1 MERPHSP
8 PLTVTAE
15 NGLRLGVVSP
25 ERVVS
30 ASPSSRRLLSVDL
43 ARGLDVLLMLFV
55 NEMAGVTGTPAFLRH
70 VAPDVDGMTLTD
82 VVFPAFLFITGMS
95 IPLAIGARLRAGDA
109 RIRIVRHVVLRS
121 ASLIVIGVLMV
132 NAEQGSAPGW
142 LSPDGWNV
150 LMTIAVLLVWQA
162 PAGRLRRWRP
172 LLMALGAAS
181 LIALAFLYRSTEAAG
196 IIQLRPQW
204 WGILGLIG
212 WSYLVAA
219 LVYLVAGNRP
229 VVLGAA
235 SVLLYGLY
243 FAEAFGLI
251 GRMPYLHAGS
261 TVGSHAALVASG
273 TAVMAWLTR
282 HRDRG
287 GAPGRV
293 GWYAIAYGALLIAA
307 GWLVHQFRD
316 VHAAFWI
323 SKVQATPA
331 WCLISGGITCVAWA
345 ILYEVVEI
353 KGWRGWPRMIVTA
366 GQMALL
372 AYLIA
377 PLLLS
382 LFEMTAPLTGGVN
395 LYGALGDQLIVGTI
409 RSVLFACLVAW
420 ICGRMRTIG
429 FEPRL

>member
-1 MERPHSP
+1 M
-8 PLTVTAE
+8 
-15 NGLRLGVVSP
+15 
-25 ERVVS
+25 S
-30 ASPSSRRLLSVDL
+30 AGPSSRRLLSVDL
-43 ARGLDVLLMLFV
+43 LRGLDVLLMLFV
-55 NEMAGVTGTPAFLRH
+55 NEMAGVTDTPAFLRH

-82 VVFPAFLFITGMS
+82 LVFPAFLFITGMS
-95 IPLAIGARLRAGDA
+95 IPLALGARLLAGNA
-109 RIRIVRHVVLRS
+109 RTRVVRHVAVRS

-142 LSPDGWNV
+142 LSPDAWNV
-150 LMTIAVLLVWQA
+150 LMTLAVLLVWQA
-162 PAGRLRRWRP
+162 PTGRLRRWRP

-181 LIALAFLYRSTEAAG
+181 LIVLALLYRSTQAAG

-219 LVYLVAGNRP
+219 LVYLAVGNRP
-229 VVLGAA
+229 LVLGIA
-235 SVLLYGLY
+235 SIFLYGLF

-251 GRMPYLHAGS
+251 GRLPYLRVS
-261 TVGSHAALVASG
+261 TLGSHAALVASG
-273 TAVMAWLTR
+273 TVVTAWLTAY
-282 HRDRG
+282 RDRG
-287 GAPGRV
+287 GGPGRF
-293 GWYAIAYGALLIAA
+293 GWYAIGYSALLIAA

-323 SKVQATPA
+323 SKVHATPA
-331 WCLISGGITCVAWA
+331 WCLISGGITCAAWA
-345 ILYEVVEI
+345 ILYQLADI
-353 KGWRGWPRMIVTA
+353 KRWRQWPRTITTA

-382 LFEMTAPLTGGVN
+382 LFEMTAPLSGGVN
-395 LYGALGDQLIVGTI
+395 LYAALGDHLIVGSI
-409 RSVLFACLVAW
+409 RSVLFTWLVVW

>member
-1 MERPHSP
+1 VS
-8 PLTVTAE
+8 AE

-219 LVYLVAGNRP
+219 LVYL
-229 VVLGAA
+229 
-235 SVLLYGLY
+235 
-243 FAEAFGLI
+243 
-251 GRMPYLHAGS
+251 GS
-261 TVGSHAALVASG
+261 
-273 TAVMAWLTR
+273 R
-282 HRDRG
+282 
-287 GAPGRV
+287 
-293 GWYAIAYGALLIAA
+293 
-307 GWLVHQFRD
+307 
-316 VHAAFWI
+316 
-323 SKVQATPA
+323 
-331 WCLISGGITCVAWA
+331 
-345 ILYEVVEI
+345 
-353 KGWRGWPRMIVTA
+353 
-366 GQMALL
+366 
-372 AYLIA
+372 
-377 PLLLS
+377 
-382 LFEMTAPLTGGVN
+382 
-395 LYGALGDQLIVGTI
+395 
-409 RSVLFACLVAW
+409 
-420 ICGRMRTIG
+420 
-429 FEPRL
+429 